1 MLASSSTS
9 SENEG
14 NSAGAGP
21 PGGTPANAGL
31 RPPIV
36 EGTAGRAA
44 LSVKSTKAVVK
55 LNKSAVFAKNSFFHW
70 FRISNQDCS
79 SSFRIAI

>member
-14 NSAGAGP
+14 SSAGAGA

-44 LSVKSTKAVVK
+44 LSVRSTKAVVK
-55 LNKSAVFAKNSFFHW
+55 LPNSAVYAKKGFFHR
-70 FRISNQDCS
+70 FRLQNQQLP
-79 SSFRIAI
+79 SSFRVAI

>member
-14 NSAGAGP
+14 NSAGAGA

-44 LSVKSTKAVVK
+44 LSVKST
-55 LNKSAVFAKNSFFHW
+55 
-70 FRISNQDCS
+70 
-79 SSFRIAI
+79 